1 VIRNFEITLPGLW
14 SKPLQELQITDFAA
28 LCNYVHALPY
38 GRNADR
44 INFYQVLSESRGSC
58 SSKHGLLATI
68 AEAHEQT
75 EIHLMVGIFL
85 MSAKTHP
92 VLTEMLASYGLT
104 SIPEAHA
111 YFRCDGQ
118 RYDFT
123 FPGRDISAIE
133 AFIVREQRCEPNQ
146 LVEWKPM
153 IHRHYIDSWVK
164 RQASGHTAEQIWEI
178 REACI
183 ALLSENEEKQVSADQ
198 PVSK

>member
-1 VIRNFEITLPGLW
+1 VIQTFEITLHGPW
-14 SKPLQELQITDFAA
+14 STLLQELQITDFAA
-28 LCNYVHALPY
+28 LCDYVHALPY
-38 GRNADR
+38 GRNANR
-44 INFYQVLSESRGSC
+44 NNFHQVLSESRGSC

-75 EIHLMVGIFL
+75 EIHLMVGLFL

-92 VLTEMLASYGLT
+92 VLAELFARHGLT
-104 SIPEAHA
+104 AIPEAHA

-123 FPGRDISAIE
+123 FPGKDISAIE
-133 AFIVREQRCEPNQ
+133 SYIVREQRCEPNQ

-164 RQASGHTAEQIWEI
+164 RQTSGHTAEQIWDI
-178 REACI
+178 REQCI
-183 ALLSENEEKQVSADQ
+183 ALLSEDSITY
-198 PVSK
+198 